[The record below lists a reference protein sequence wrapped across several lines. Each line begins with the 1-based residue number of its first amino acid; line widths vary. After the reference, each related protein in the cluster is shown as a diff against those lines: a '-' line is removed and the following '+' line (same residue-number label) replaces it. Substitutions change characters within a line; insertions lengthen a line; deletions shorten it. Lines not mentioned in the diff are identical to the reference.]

1 MHDALL
7 NRSLRYTILALISG
21 LAGGSVILCYRGL
34 FELIARD
41 YPVAGMR
48 LGWGL
53 AAGVAALLLIR
64 YRGDLI
70 DD

>member
-7 NRSLRYTILALISG
+7 TRSLRYTILALISG
-21 LAGGSVILCYRGL
+21 LASGSLILCYRGL
-34 FELIARD
+34 LEVIGGDLAA
-41 YPVAGMR
+41 AGPG
-48 LGWGL
+48 LGWGI